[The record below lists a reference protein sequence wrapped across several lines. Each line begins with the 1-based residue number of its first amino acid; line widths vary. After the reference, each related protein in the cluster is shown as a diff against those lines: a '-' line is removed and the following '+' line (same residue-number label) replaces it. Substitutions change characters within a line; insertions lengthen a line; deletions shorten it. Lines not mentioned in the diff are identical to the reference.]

1 MTGRGVKVLRIVLAG
16 AVLAVVAAGCGG
28 ASRPQRSADRGVPL
42 SLAQGWAAQAAAIQ
56 AAAAG
61 EDDCNAL
68 RLAKALRTQVVAT
81 EQKVPLRLRS
91 PLVTGVN
98 ALAARITCTPPPV
111 KKPSKPPK
119 PPKPPDKHGKHDHHG
134 HGPGGDGKDQ

>member
-1 MTGRGVKVLRIVLAG
+1 MAGRGVKVLRIVLAV
-16 AVLAVVAAGCGG
+16 AMLAVVAAGCGG
-28 ASRPQRSADRGVPL
+28 ASRPQRSADRGLPPT
-42 SLAQGWAAQAAAIQ
+42 LAQGWAAQAAAIE

-61 EDDCNAL
+61 GDDCNAL

-91 PLVTGVN
+91 PLVTGVS
-98 ALAARITCTPPPV
+98 ALAARITCTPPPPV
-111 KKPSKPPK
+111 KKPPK

-134 HGPGGDGKDQ
+134 HGPGGDGNDQ

>member
-1 MTGRGVKVLRIVLAG
+1 MAGRGVKVLRIVLAV
-16 AVLAVVAAGCGG
+16 AVLSVVAAGCGG
-28 ASRPQRSADRGVPL
+28 ASRPPRSADRGVPTA
-42 SLAQGWAAQAAAIQ
+42 LARGWAAQAAAIE

-61 EDDCNAL
+61 GNDCRAL
-68 RLAKALRTQVVAT
+68 RLANALRTQVAAT

-98 ALAARITCTPPPV
+98 ALAARITCTPPTV
-111 KKPSKPPK
+111 KKPPK

-134 HGPGGDGKDQ
+134 HGPGGNGNDK